1 MNLTRLAGVA
11 SIAASLFALLS
22 ATTAARAETVYKCRN
37 PQGDLVYQ
45 QAPCAKETESVSSW
59 ATSSAAPQMDDAAD
73 AVVDGG
79 VLIISQRMNGHYL
92 LNGRIGG
99 KTLTFV
105 IDTGASAVS
114 LSRSAAMSAQIYCG
128 NQILMRTANGSTSAC
143 TATIPSLEFGPF
155 RLKNVPAIIMPNLD
169 QPLLGM
175 NVLQNF
181 RVEQENGEMRISI
194 RR

>member
-1 MNLTRLAGVA
+1 MNLTRLAGAASIVA
-11 SIAASLFALLS
+11 SLLAILS
-22 ATTAARAETVYKCRN
+22 ATTTARAETAYKCRN

-59 ATSSAAPQMDDAAD
+59 AISSAEPQTDDAAD
-73 AVVDGG
+73 AVVNG
-79 VLIISQRMNGHYL
+79 VLILNQRQNGHYL
-92 LNGRIGG
+92 LNGRIKG
-99 KTLTFV
+99 KSLTFI

-114 LSRSAAMSAQIYCG
+114 LSRSVAMSAQIYCR
-128 NQILMRTANGSTSAC
+128 NQVLMRTANGSTSAC
-143 TATIPSLEFGPF
+143 TAIIPSLDIGPF
-155 RLKNVPAIIMPNLD
+155 KLRDVPAIIMPNLD
-169 QPLLGM
+169 HPLLGM

>member
-1 MNLTRLAGVA
+1 MNLTRLAGAASIVA
-11 SIAASLFALLS
+11 SLLAILS

-45 QAPCAKETESVSSW
+45 QAPCAKETESISSW
-59 ATSSAAPQMDDAAD
+59 AIPSAEPQTDDAAD
-73 AVVDGG
+73 AVVDG
-79 VLIISQRMNGHYL
+79 VLILNQRQNGHYL
-92 LNGRIGG
+92 LNGRIKG
-99 KTLTFV
+99 KPLTFI

-114 LSRSAAMSAQIYCG
+114 LSRSVAMSAQIYCRD
-128 NQILMRTANGSTSAC
+128 QVLMRTSNGATSAC
-143 TATIPSLEFGPF
+143 TAIIPSLDIGPF
-155 RLKNVPAIIMPNLD
+155 KLKNVPAIIMPNLD
-169 QPLLGM
+169 HPLLGM

>member
-1 MNLTRLAGVA
+1 MNLTRLAGAA
-11 SIAASLFALLS
+11 SIVASLFAPLS
-22 ATTAARAETVYKCRN
+22 ATTTARAETVYKCRN

-45 QAPCAKETESVSSW
+45 QAPCEKETKSVSSW
-59 ATSSAAPQMDDAAD
+59 ATSSAAPQTDGAAE
-73 AVVDGG
+73 AVIDG
-79 VLIISQRMNGHYL
+79 VLVLNQRQNGHYL
-92 LNGRIGG
+92 LNGTIKG
-99 KTLTFV
+99 KSLTFV

-114 LSRSAAMSAQIYCG
+114 LPRSVAMSSQVYCRD
-128 NQILMRTANGSTSAC
+128 QILMRTANGSTSAC
-143 TATIPSLEFGPF
+143 IATIPSLDIGPF
-155 RLKNVPAIIMPNLD
+155 KLKDVPAIIMPNLD